1 MKFTNFFKILIII
14 FFLAILTLLTILTFD
29 NHLRRSVFFKAPVFI
44 NMIYTEFIKRDL
56 RRMDLEGASNKIIK
70 EINLSEKFLGSKNN
84 MLKYINK
91 QIELVIDNLLTQ
103 DDYDKIQDLLKLFN
117 EKNPNV
123 YLSSVAYA
131 KALSNDDL
139 NKAKQIIK
147 QSINIFPAHEQA
159 YRVGFNLGLKYKD
172 KIFLNELCEIYN
184 SSNFGG
190 EEIITSNNFFGSY
203 SNNQIAFR
211 FHNKKKV
218 FYPFENFEFN
228 KKTMIE
234 LIPEKKMP
242 FTGIDLFI
250 NPLKGLKLKINSF
263 KLYNDKNVT
272 EIISDLTGIGNYA
285 YINRNEF
292 NGFTI
297 DFYNKKQNAISFFNK
312 SDNEFQKIEIEI
324 ILQKINFFP
333 EEICN

>member
-1 MKFTNFFKILIII
+1 
-14 FFLAILTLLTILTFD
+14 
-29 NHLRRSVFFKAPVFI
+29 
-44 NMIYTEFIKRDL
+44 
-56 RRMDLEGASNKIIK
+56 MDLEGASNKIIK

-184 SSNFGG
+184 NSNFGG

-218 FYPFENFEFN
+218 FYPLKILN
-228 KKTMIE
+228 
-234 LIPEKKMP
+234 LIKNNDRINTRKKMP

-263 KLYNDKNVT
+263 KLYNGKNVT

-324 ILQKINFFP
+324 ILQKINFFRKKFV
-333 EEICN
+333 IKWLRF